1 MLQDEALLHPES
13 HKPVMRYLVQLV
25 SKFVCTIIAIS
36 SFIFHATPNPLRI
49 EHFVLLLL
57 GFMQG

>member
-25 SKFVCTIIAIS
+25 SELGYIIIAIL
-36 SFIFHATPNPLRI
+36 SFILHATPNPL
-49 EHFVLLLL
+49 
-57 GFMQG
+57 